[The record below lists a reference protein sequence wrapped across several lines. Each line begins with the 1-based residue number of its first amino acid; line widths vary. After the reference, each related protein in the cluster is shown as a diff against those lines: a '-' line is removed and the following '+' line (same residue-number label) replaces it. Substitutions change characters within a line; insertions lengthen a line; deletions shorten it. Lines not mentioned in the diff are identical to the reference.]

1 MVNKILKLLTNPQ
14 GALVQVV
21 LEQVSKVFKSQKVL
35 EYVEMENELDI
46 AVKEMKKEFDSM
58 KFKVNAQRD
67 LFKDVQKQID
77 GIKKIAHP
85 PAIPLKEINEFKD
98 SVENVKWMMG
108 IFNNMKKLPI
118 FKSVF
123 KNAK

>member
-1 MVNKILKLLTNPQ
+1 MISKILKLLTNPQ

-21 LEQVSKVFKSQKVL
+21 LEQAAKVFKLQKVL
-35 EYVEMENELDI
+35 EYVEMENELDVS
-46 AVKEMKKEFDSM
+46 VKEMKKEFDSM

-67 LFKDVQKQID
+67 LFKDIQKQID
-77 GIKKIAHP
+77 DVTKIAHP
-85 PAIPLKEINEFKD
+85 PAVPLKEINEFKE
-98 SVENVKWMMG
+98 SVTNVKWMMG
-108 IFNNMKKLPI
+108 IFNKMKKIPI